1 MLKERR
7 SEILLTLAALMFAS
21 NGIASKLLLNDY
33 ISAWRLAQVRSISTF
48 IILAAYIAW
57 RAPKTLRITKRE
69 VPRLA
74 ALGIIGI
81 AAVNGAYFLAISR
94 MHVSIALLIEFTAP
108 VWIVLYLRFVRKKHV
123 PNEMWAALFLALLG
137 LAFVA
142 QVWQGLTLDGI
153 GVLAAL
159 GAAFALAFFFLAG
172 EGITSQRDVQSV
184 TMWGFGFAALGW
196 SLLMPIWTFPFDV
209 FTVSIPL
216 EGALDGYGAPGWVL
230 ILYVVLIGTVVPYLL
245 TLNGLRNLSAST
257 TSAFGMLEP
266 IFAGAVAWF
275 WFNESWTI
283 IQLIGG
289 VIVIAGIYM
298 ADRARS
304 AAK

>member
-1 MLKERR
+1 MLKDRR

-21 NGIASKLLLNDY
+21 NGIASKLLLNGH
-33 ISAWRLAQVRSISTF
+33 ISAWRLAQVRSLSTF
-48 IILAAYIAW
+48 LILAALIAW
-57 RAPKTLRITKRE
+57 RAPKTMRISKRE

-74 ALGIIGI
+74 ALGAFGI
-81 AAVNGAYFLAISR
+81 AAVNGTYFLAISR

-108 VWIVLYLRFVRKKHV
+108 VWIVLYLRYVRKKHV
-123 PNEMWAALFLALLG
+123 PNEMWVALFLALLG

-142 QVWQGLTLDGI
+142 QVWDGLTLDGI
-153 GVLAAL
+153 GVIAAL
-159 GAAFALAFFFLAG
+159 TSAFAVAFFFLAG
-172 EGITSQRDVQSV
+172 EGFTSTRDNQST
-184 TMWGFGFAALGW
+184 TMWGFGFAALSW
-196 SLLMPIWTFPFDV
+196 SLIMPLWTFPFDV

-216 EGALDGYGAPGWVL
+216 EGAFEGYNAPGWVL
-230 ILYVVLIGTVVPYLL
+230 ILYVVFIGTVFPYLCVM
-245 TLNGLRNLSAST
+245 NGLRNLSAST

-266 IFAGAVAWF
+266 IFAGIIAWF
-275 WFNESWTI
+275 WFGESWTP
-283 IQLIGG
+283 IQLLGG

>member
-1 MLKERR
+1 MFKARR
-7 SEILLTLAALMFAS
+7 SEILLTLAAIMFAS

-33 ISAWRLAQVRSISTF
+33 ISAWRLAQVRSILTF

-74 ALGIIGI
+74 ALGAIGI

-108 VWIVLYLRFVRKKHV
+108 VWIVLYLRYVRKKHV
-123 PNEMWAALFLALLG
+123 PHEMWAALFLALLG

-172 EGITSQRDVQSV
+172 EGITAHRDIQSV
-184 TMWGFGFAALGW
+184 TMWGFGFAALTW

-216 EGALDGYGAPGWVL
+216 EGALDGYSAPGWVL
-230 ILYVVLIGTVVPYLL
+230 ILYVVLIGTVVPYLF

-275 WFNESWTI
+275 WFNESWTVL
-283 IQLIGG
+283 QLFGG

>member
-1 MLKERR
+1 MFKTRR
-7 SEILLTLAALMFAS
+7 SEILLTLAAVMFAS

-74 ALGIIGI
+74 ALGAIGI

-108 VWIVLYLRFVRKKHV
+108 VWIVLYLRYVRKKHV

-172 EGITSQRDVQSV
+172 EGITGHRDIQSV
-184 TMWGFGFAALGW
+184 TMWGFGFAALTW

-216 EGALDGYGAPGWVL
+216 EGALDGYSAPGWVL
-230 ILYVVLIGTVVPYLL
+230 ILYVVLIGTVVPYLF

-275 WFNESWTI
+275 WFSESWTVL
-283 IQLIGG
+283 QLFGG

-298 ADRARS
+298 ADRAKS
-304 AAK
+304 ATQ

>member
-1 MLKERR
+1 MFKTRR
-7 SEILLTLAALMFAS
+7 SEILLTLAAVMFAS

-33 ISAWRLAQVRSISTF
+33 ISAWRLAQVRSIATF
-48 IILAAYIAW
+48 FILVAYIAW
-57 RAPKTLRITKRE
+57 SAPKTLRMTKQE
-69 VPRLA
+69 FPRLA
-74 ALGIIGI
+74 ALGAFGI

-108 VWIVLYLRFVRKKHV
+108 LWIVLYLRYIRKKHV
-123 PNEMWAALFLALLG
+123 PNEMWISLFLALLG

-142 QVWQGLTLDGI
+142 QVWKGLTLDGI
-153 GVLAAL
+153 GVIAAL

-172 EGITSQRDVQSV
+172 EGITVNRDNQST
-184 TMWGFGFAALGW
+184 TMWGFGFAALTW

-216 EGALDGYGAPGWVL
+216 GGAFEGYSTSGWVL
-230 ILYVVLIGTVVPYLL
+230 ILYVVLIGTVLPYLCVM
-245 TLNGLRNLSAST
+245 NGLRNLSAAA

-275 WFNESWTI
+275 WFSESWTAL
-283 IQLIGG
+283 QLFGG

-298 ADRARS
+298 ADRAKS

>member
-123 PNEMWAALFLALLG
+123 PNEMWAALILALLG

-216 EGALDGYGAPGWVL
+216 EGALDGYSAPGWVL

-275 WFNESWTI
+275 WFNESWTV

>member
-1 MLKERR
+1 MLKGRR

-21 NGIASKLLLNDY
+21 NGIASKLLLNGH
-33 ISAWRLAQVRSISTF
+33 ISAWRLAQVRSLSTF
-48 IILAAYIAW
+48 LILAALIAW
-57 RAPKTLRITKRE
+57 RAPKTMRISKRE

-74 ALGIIGI
+74 ALGAFGI
-81 AAVNGAYFLAISR
+81 AAVNGTYFLAISR

-108 VWIVLYLRFVRKKHV
+108 VWIVLYLRYVRKKHV
-123 PNEMWAALFLALLG
+123 PNEMWMALFLALLG

-142 QVWQGLTLDGI
+142 QVWDGLTLDGI
-153 GVLAAL
+153 GVIAAL
-159 GAAFALAFFFLAG
+159 TSAFAVAFFFLAG
-172 EGITSQRDVQSV
+172 EGLTSTRDNQST
-184 TMWGFGFAALGW
+184 TMWGFGFAALSW
-196 SLLMPIWTFPFDV
+196 SLIMPLWTFPFDV

-216 EGALDGYGAPGWVL
+216 EGAFEGYNAPGWVL
-230 ILYVVLIGTVVPYLL
+230 ILYVVFIGTVFPYLCVM
-245 TLNGLRNLSAST
+245 NGLRNLSAST

-266 IFAGAVAWF
+266 IFAGIIAWF
-275 WFNESWTI
+275 WFGESWTP
-283 IQLIGG
+283 IQLLGG

>member
-1 MLKERR
+1 MFKTRR
-7 SEILLTLAALMFAS
+7 SEILLTLAAVMFAS

-74 ALGIIGI
+74 ALGAIGI

-108 VWIVLYLRFVRKKHV
+108 VWIVLYLRYVRKKHV

-172 EGITSQRDVQSV
+172 EGITAHRDIQSV
-184 TMWGFGFAALGW
+184 TMWGFGFAALTW
-196 SLLMPIWTFPFDV
+196 SLLMPIWTYPFDV

-216 EGALDGYGAPGWVL
+216 EGALDGYSAPGWAL
-230 ILYVVLIGTVVPYLL
+230 ILYVVLIGTVVPYLF

-275 WFNESWTI
+275 WFSESWTA
-283 IQLIGG
+283 IQLLGG

>member
-1 MLKERR
+1 MFKTRR
-7 SEILLTLAALMFAS
+7 SEILLTLAAIMFAS

-74 ALGIIGI
+74 ALGAIGI

-108 VWIVLYLRFVRKKHV
+108 VWIVLYLRYVRKKHV
-123 PNEMWAALFLALLG
+123 PNEMWAALLLALLG

-172 EGITSQRDVQSV
+172 EGITAHRDIQSV
-184 TMWGFGFAALGW
+184 TMWGFGFAALTW

-216 EGALDGYGAPGWVL
+216 EGALDGYSAPGWVL
-230 ILYVVLIGTVVPYLL
+230 ILYVVLIGTVVPYLF

-275 WFNESWTI
+275 WFNESWTVL
-283 IQLIGG
+283 QLFGG

>member
-1 MLKERR
+1 MFKTRR
-7 SEILLTLAALMFAS
+7 SEILLTLAAIMFAS

-33 ISAWRLAQVRSISTF
+33 ISAWRLAQIRSISTF

-74 ALGIIGI
+74 ALGAIGI

-108 VWIVLYLRFVRKKHV
+108 VWIVLYLRYVRKKHV

-172 EGITSQRDVQSV
+172 EGITAHRDIQSV
-184 TMWGFGFAALGW
+184 TMWGFGFAALTW

-216 EGALDGYGAPGWVL
+216 EGALDGYSAPGWVL
-230 ILYVVLIGTVVPYLL
+230 ILYVVLIGTVVPYLF

-275 WFNESWTI
+275 WFSESWTA
-283 IQLIGG
+283 IQLLGG

-298 ADRARS
+298 ADRARN

>member
-1 MLKERR
+1 MFKARR
-7 SEILLTLAALMFAS
+7 SEILLTLAAIMFAS

-48 IILAAYIAW
+48 ILLLALVAW
-57 RAPKTLRITKRE
+57 RAPKTLRMTKQE
-69 VPRLA
+69 LPRLA
-74 ALGIIGI
+74 ALGAFGI

-108 VWIVLYLRFVRKKHV
+108 LWIVLYLRYVRKKQV

-142 QVWQGLTLDGI
+142 QVWKGLTLDGV

-172 EGITSQRDVQSV
+172 EGITANRDNQST
-184 TMWGFGFAALGW
+184 TMWGFGFAALTW
-196 SLLMPIWTFPFDV
+196 SLLMPIWTFPFEI
-209 FTVSIPL
+209 FTVSVPL
-216 EGALDGYGAPGWVL
+216 GGAFEGYSASGWVL
-230 ILYVVLIGTVVPYLL
+230 ILYVVVMGTILPYLCVM
-245 TLNGLRNLSAST
+245 NGLRSLSAAA

-275 WFNESWTI
+275 WFSESWTVL
-283 IQLIGG
+283 QLFGG
-289 VIVIAGIYM
+289 VIVIAGIYL
-298 ADRARS
+298 ADRAKS
-304 AAK
+304 ATK

>member
-7 SEILLTLAALMFAS
+7 SEILLTLAAIMFAS
-21 NGIASKLLLNDY
+21 NGIASKLMLNDY

-108 VWIVLYLRFVRKKHV
+108 VWIVLYLRYVRKKHV
-123 PNEMWAALFLALLG
+123 PNEMWVALFLALLG

-172 EGITSQRDVQSV
+172 EGITAHRDIQSV
-184 TMWGFGFAALGW
+184 TMWGFGFAAIAW

-275 WFNESWTI
+275 WFSESWTA
-283 IQLIGG
+283 IQLLGG
-289 VIVIAGIYM
+289 VIVIAGI
-298 ADRARS
+298 
-304 AAK
+304 

>member
-48 IILAAYIAW
+48 IILAAYITW
-57 RAPKTLRITKRE
+57 RAPKTLRITERE

-216 EGALDGYGAPGWVL
+216 EGALDGYSAPGWVL

-275 WFNESWTI
+275 WFNESWTV

>member
-1 MLKERR
+1 MFKTRR
-7 SEILLTLAALMFAS
+7 SEILLTLAAIMFAS

-33 ISAWRLAQVRSISTF
+33 IAAWRLAQVRSISTF

-74 ALGIIGI
+74 ALGAIGI

-108 VWIVLYLRFVRKKHV
+108 VWIVLYLRYVRKKHV

-172 EGITSQRDVQSV
+172 EGITAHRDIQSV
-184 TMWGFGFAALGW
+184 TMWGFGFAALTW

-216 EGALDGYGAPGWVL
+216 EGALDGYSAPGWVL
-230 ILYVVLIGTVVPYLL
+230 ILYVVLIGTVVPYLF

-275 WFNESWTI
+275 WFSESWTA
-283 IQLIGG
+283 IQLLGG

-298 ADRARS
+298 ADRARN

>member
-1 MLKERR
+1 MFKTRR
-7 SEILLTLAALMFAS
+7 SEILLTLAAIMFAS

-74 ALGIIGI
+74 ALGAIGI

-172 EGITSQRDVQSV
+172 EGITAHRDIQSV
-184 TMWGFGFAALGW
+184 TMWGFGFAAVTW

-216 EGALDGYGAPGWVL
+216 EGALDGYSAPGWVL
-230 ILYVVLIGTVVPYLL
+230 ILYVVLIGTVVPYLF

-275 WFNESWTI
+275 WFSESWTA
-283 IQLIGG
+283 IQLLGG

-304 AAK
+304 AAQ

>member
-1 MLKERR
+1 MFKTRR
-7 SEILLTLAALMFAS
+7 SEILLTLAAVMFAS

-74 ALGIIGI
+74 ALGAIGI

-108 VWIVLYLRFVRKKHV
+108 VWIVLYLRYVRKKHV

-159 GAAFALAFFFLAG
+159 GAAIALAFFFLAG
-172 EGITSQRDVQSV
+172 EGITAHRDIQSV
-184 TMWGFGFAALGW
+184 TMWGFGFAALTW

-216 EGALDGYGAPGWVL
+216 EGALDGYSAPGWVL
-230 ILYVVLIGTVVPYLL
+230 ILYVVLIGTVVPYLF

-275 WFNESWTI
+275 WFSESWTA
-283 IQLIGG
+283 IQLLGG

-298 ADRARS
+298 ADRARN

>member
-1 MLKERR
+1 MLQKRR
-7 SEILLTLAALMFAS
+7 SEILLTLAAVMFAS
-21 NGIASKLLLNDY
+21 NGVASKLLLNGH

-48 IILAAYIAW
+48 LILAALIAW
-57 RAPKTLRITKRE
+57 RAPKSILITKRE

-74 ALGIIGI
+74 ALGAFGI
-81 AAVNGAYFLAISR
+81 AAVNGTYFLAISR

-108 VWIVLYLRFVRKKHV
+108 VWIVLYLRYVRKKHV
-123 PNEMWAALFLALLG
+123 PNEMWLALFLALLG

-142 QVWQGLTLDGI
+142 QVWKGLTLDGI

-159 GAAFALAFFFLAG
+159 ASAFAVAFFFLAG
-172 EGITSQRDVQSV
+172 EGMTEHRDNQST
-184 TMWGFGFAALGW
+184 TMWGFGFAALSW
-196 SLLMPIWTFPFDV
+196 SLIMPFWTFPFDV

-216 EGALDGYGAPGWVL
+216 EGALDGYNAPGWVL
-230 ILYVVLIGTVVPYLL
+230 ILYVVFVGTVFPYLCVM
-245 TLNGLRNLSAST
+245 NGLRNLSAST

-266 IFAGAVAWF
+266 IFAGIIAWF
-275 WFNESWTI
+275 WFGESWTT

-304 AAK
+304 AVK

>member
-1 MLKERR
+1 MLKTRR
-7 SEILLTLAALMFAS
+7 SEILLTLAAVMFAS

-33 ISAWRLAQVRSISTF
+33 ISAWRLAQVRSIATF
-48 IILAAYIAW
+48 FLLAAYIAW

-74 ALGIIGI
+74 ALGTIGI

-108 VWIVLYLRFVRKKHV
+108 VWIVLYLRYVRKKHV

-172 EGITSQRDVQSV
+172 EGITAQRDIQSV
-184 TMWGFGFAALGW
+184 TMWGFGFAALAW
-196 SLLMPIWTFPFDV
+196 SLLMPIWTFPFEV

-216 EGALDGYGAPGWVL
+216 EGALDGSSAPGWAL
-230 ILYVVLIGTVVPYLL
+230 ILYVVLIGTVLPYLL

-275 WFNESWTI
+275 WFSESWTV

>member
-48 IILAAYIAW
+48 IILAAYLTW

-216 EGALDGYGAPGWVL
+216 EGALDGYSAPGWVL

-275 WFNESWTI
+275 WFNESWTV

>member
-48 IILAAYIAW
+48 IILAAYITW

-108 VWIVLYLRFVRKKHV
+108 VWIVLYLRYVRKKHV
-123 PNEMWAALFLALLG
+123 PNEMWTALFLALLG

-142 QVWQGLTLDGI
+142 QVWKGLTLDGI

-184 TMWGFGFAALGW
+184 TMWGFGFAALTW

-216 EGALDGYGAPGWVL
+216 EGALDGYSAPGWVL

-275 WFNESWTI
+275 WFNESWTV

>member
-1 MLKERR
+1 MLQKRR
-7 SEILLTLAALMFAS
+7 SEILLTLAAVMFAS
-21 NGIASKLLLNDY
+21 NGVASKLLLNDH

-48 IILAAYIAW
+48 LILAALIAW
-57 RAPKTLRITKRE
+57 RAPKTMRIAKRE

-74 ALGIIGI
+74 ALGAFGI
-81 AAVNGAYFLAISR
+81 AAVNGTYFLAISR

-108 VWIVLYLRFVRKKHV
+108 VWIVLYLRYVRKKHV
-123 PNEMWAALFLALLG
+123 PNEMWLALFLALLG

-142 QVWQGLTLDGI
+142 QVWNGLTLDGI

-159 GAAFALAFFFLAG
+159 ASAFAVAFFFLAG
-172 EGITSQRDVQSV
+172 EGMTEHRDNQST
-184 TMWGFGFAALGW
+184 TMWGFGFAALSW
-196 SLLMPIWTFPFDV
+196 SLIMPIWTFPFDV

-216 EGALDGYGAPGWVL
+216 EGALDGYNAPGWVL
-230 ILYVVLIGTVVPYLL
+230 ILYVVFIGTVFPYLCVM
-245 TLNGLRNLSAST
+245 NGLRNLSAST

-266 IFAGAVAWF
+266 IFAGIIAWF
-275 WFNESWTI
+275 WFGESWTT

-304 AAK
+304 AVK